1 MRFRIKLEA
10 VGDTKIIPVNYQYP
24 LSAAIYRIIGKGD
37 VEYAS
42 FLHEKGYG
50 KGFKLFCFSDIKCPF
65 VIEGDRL
72 HLQRNE
78 VEVQVSFHLPE
89 AMQHF
94 VQGLFSSEKINISDK
109 KSRQDFRIKT
119 IESITNQLSM
129 HKENELISVCVKPFS
144 PLVIGVKR
152 EDGFTACLSPEDSRY
167 KDMFIYN
174 WREKIKASYDEE
186 VAATAFITL
195 DLKYYANPYR
205 SRLIT
210 IKDGTPEQ
218 TKIKGYVNFK
228 LELKGERRFIDLL
241 LNAGAGLYNA
251 QGMGFLEIVEEKK
264 DRL

>member
-1 MRFRIKLEA
+1 MRFRIKLE
-10 VGDTKIIPVNYQYP
+10 VIEGKKIIPANYQYP
-24 LSAAIYRIIGKGD
+24 LSAAIYKVISKGNS
-37 VEYAS
+37 EYAS

-72 HLQRNE
+72 LLQQNE

-109 KSRQDFRIKT
+109 KSRQDFRVKT
-119 IESITNQLSM
+119 IESISNKLSV
-129 HKENELISVCVKPFS
+129 HKENEIISVCTKPFS
-144 PLVIGVKR
+144 PLVIGAKR
-152 EDGFTACLSPEDSRY
+152 EDWTTEYLSPEDSRY
-167 KDMFIYN
+167 IELFLYN
-174 WREKIKASYDEE
+174 WREKIKASYGDE
-186 VAATAFITL
+186 VATTAFL
-195 DLKYYANPYR
+195 SVELKFYDNPYR
-205 SRLIT
+205 SRLVT
-210 IKDGTPEQ
+210 IKQGTSEQ

-251 QGMGFLEIVEEKK
+251 QGLGFLGIVEEKK
-264 DRL
+264 VR